1 MEELA
6 GLEEN
11 DMYYWGQG
19 FLLGLAY
26 VAPIGMQNLFVL
38 NNALLYQRRQAL
50 FSACVVIFFD
60 VTLSLACFFG
70 IGALMER
77 YVWLQTGTLLIGGIL
92 VLTIGVGLLRKKTQM
107 MPTES
112 GKALSV
118 GALLKEACIVTWCN
132 PQAILDGT
140 MMLGAFR
147 AVLPATQSIVFLFG
161 VVSASCAWFL
171 GFTLLVSLLGQRFSS
186 AVLRAINVL
195 CGAVLVFYGA
205 NLLLQFIK
213 LILGGT

>member
-50 FSACVVIFFD
+50 FAACVVIFFD

-92 VLTIGVGLLRKKTQM
+92 VLTIGVGLLRKKTQIP
-107 MPTES
+107 PT
-112 GKALSV
+112 
-118 GALLKEACIVTWCN
+118 
-132 PQAILDGT
+132 
-140 MMLGAFR
+140 
-147 AVLPATQSIVFLFG
+147 
-161 VVSASCAWFL
+161 
-171 GFTLLVSLLGQRFSS
+171 
-186 AVLRAINVL
+186 
-195 CGAVLVFYGA
+195 
-205 NLLLQFIK
+205 
-213 LILGGT
+213 

>member
-1 MEELA
+1 MC
-6 GLEEN
+6 
-11 DMYYWGQG
+11 YWEQG

-50 FSACVVIFFD
+50 FAAGVVIFFD

-77 YVWLQTGTLLIGGIL
+77 YVWLQKTTLLIGGIL
-92 VLTIGVGLLRKKTQM
+92 VLKIGLGLLGKTTQ
-107 MPTES
+107 TLYIKS
-112 GKALSV
+112 DKALSV
-118 GALLKEACIVTWCN
+118 SSLLKKACIVTWCN

-140 MMLGAFR
+140 LMLGAFR
-147 AVLPATQSIVFLFG
+147 TVLPVAQSIFFLFG
-161 VVSASCAWFL
+161 VISASCMWFISL
-171 GFTLLVSLLGQRFSS
+171 TLLISLLGQRFSS
-186 AVLRAINVL
+186 TVLRAVNL
-195 CGAVLVFYGA
+195 FCGAVLVFYGT

-213 LILGGT
+213 LTLWRS

>member
-1 MEELA
+1 MGTRLFVGA
-6 GLEEN
+6 GLCGA
-11 DMYYWGQG
+11 YWDAKSVCTEQCVALSTQAG
-19 FLLGLAY
+19 FVCRLRG
-26 VAPIGMQNLFVL
+26 N
-38 NNALLYQRRQAL
+38 
-50 FSACVVIFFD
+50 FFD

-92 VLTIGVGLLRKKTQM
+92 VLTIGVGLLRKKTQIP
-107 MPTES
+107 PTES

-118 GALLKEACIVTWCN
+118 GALLKKACIVTWCN

-161 VVSASCAWFL
+161 VVSASCVWFL

-186 AVLRAINVL
+186 AVLRVINVL

-213 LILGGT
+213 LTLGGT

>member
-1 MEELA
+1 
-6 GLEEN
+6 
-11 DMYYWGQG
+11 MYYWGQG

-26 VAPIGMQNLFVL
+26 VAPIGMQNLFAL
-38 NNALLYQRRQAL
+38 NNALLYQRKQAL
-50 FSACVVIFFD
+50 FAACVVIFFD

-92 VLTIGVGLLRKKTQM
+92 VLTIGVGLLGKKTQM

-147 AVLPATQSIVFLFG
+147 TVLPATQSIVFLFG

-213 LILGGT
+213 LTLGGT